1 MNILLETL
9 FAKHQAWLERR
20 DPAERVR
27 AEWSLETLAAARL
40 RRSRVLLVAGGAVG
54 YRTALSVARLP
65 LGLLTLYPLTEADV
79 EPLTQIVKQP
89 QHNAKEVNR
98 APTVFRTD
106 NFALFAARYSLVAF
120 AVERRCPKAFEG
132 VNEACVRVEAA
143 WTNVTMWG
151 AEITLGPTVLP
162 GTTAC
167 YHCYLRRRL
176 SNTTRPEVWQAREQ
190 FLRNDP
196 SFAFK
201 GRVAPLVNLA
211 SAFLTAEVSRFLTG
225 APAQLAL
232 GHEVVYDGLSQT
244 QTKSFVVPL
253 EGCRVCGWL
262 WPQASVADESFV
274 QMVRRAAVSS
284 EVTADAG
291 Q

>member
-1 MNILLETL
+1 
-9 FAKHQAWLERR
+9 
-20 DPAERVR
+20 
-27 AEWSLETLAAARL
+27 
-40 RRSRVLLVAGGAVG
+40 
-54 YRTALSVARLP
+54 
-65 LGLLTLYPLTEADV
+65 
-79 EPLTQIVKQP
+79 
-89 QHNAKEVNR
+89 
-98 APTVFRTD
+98 
-106 NFALFAARYSLVAF
+106 
-120 AVERRCPKAFEG
+120 
-132 VNEACVRVEAA
+132 
-143 WTNVTMWG
+143 MWG

-211 SAFLTAEVSRFLTG
+211 SAFLTAEVGRFLTG

-253 EGCRVCGWL
+253 EGCRVCGRL

-274 QMVRRAAVSS
+274 KMVRRAALPS
-284 EVTADAG
+284 EVAAYAG